1 MTLGTKLYNFRTAKN
16 LSLDK
21 LAFELDLS
29 KAAIAK
35 WEADK
40 AKPSIDNLMK
50 ICDYYET
57 DVYALLENVDNVN
70 FSNAKFRGSSYAA
83 YAQNFTVNNTTPPEL
98 IESIVSNQKNITDLI
113 QTQNDLIAKLLNT
126 K

>member
-1 MTLGTKLYNFRTAKN
+1 M
-16 LSLDK
+16 
-21 LAFELDLS
+21 AFELDLS
-29 KAAIAK
+29 KVAIAK

-57 DVYALLENVDNVN
+57 DVYQLLENVDNVN
-70 FSNAKFRGSSYAA
+70 FSNAKFKGSQYVI
-83 YAQNFTVNNTTPPEL
+83 YPNNSTINYSTSPEL
-98 IESIVSNQKNITDLI
+98 VESIVANQKNITDLI